1 MIYSFNN
8 DIFIKLLWKS
18 MGENAVNP
26 KEIHKAGNIKSKYTY
41 LDNKTGIHFY
51 PFFIERIE

>member
-1 MIYSFNN
+1 
-8 DIFIKLLWKS
+8 